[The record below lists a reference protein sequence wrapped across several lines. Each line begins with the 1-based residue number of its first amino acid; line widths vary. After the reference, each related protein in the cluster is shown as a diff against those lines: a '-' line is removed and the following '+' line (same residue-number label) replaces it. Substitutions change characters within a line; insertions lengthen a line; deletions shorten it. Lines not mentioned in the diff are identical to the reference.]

1 VSSTTIEDP
10 TGARLAAVPD
20 GVPPYDGEPG
30 GWAQQPAVPLPSAA
44 PSGPGRVAGAG
55 AAEAWQH
62 RFAQTLAEV
71 LAGSRPARQ
80 IIPCTTERA
89 RLHLGRIGPLFAGG
103 QRPRVLRVLATRP
116 HPDVVEMSVIV
127 TTGQRTR
134 ALAVRFERRAPGRW
148 LCTDIEGA

>member
-1 VSSTTIEDP
+1 VSSTTTDDP
-10 TGARLAAVPD
+10 TGARLATVPE

-30 GWAQQPAVPLPSAA
+30 GWAQQPVVPLPGSA
-44 PSGPGRVAGAG
+44 PLEQGRVAGAG
-55 AAEAWQH
+55 AAEDWQH

-103 QRPRVLRVLATRP
+103 QCPRVLRTRP
-116 HPDVVEMSVIV
+116 RPDVVEMSAIV

-134 ALAVRFERRAPGRW
+134 ALAVRFERHAPGRW